1 MKISA
6 IQEVDVARYL
16 RLESGEYD
24 SQELAAIMRAAESFI
39 QRYTGIPSAG
49 TTESETTLDDYE
61 DFYIAYMVLCQDM
74 HDNRALTVE
83 NSAVNRVVESVLGL
97 HARNLL

>member
-1 MKISA
+1 M
-6 IQEVDVARYL
+6 ARYL

>member
-1 MKISA
+1 M
-6 IQEVDVARYL
+6 ARYL
-16 RLESGEYD
+16 RLESGEYN

-39 QRYTGIPSAG
+39 QSYTGIPSAG
-49 TTESETTLDDYE
+49 TMEAEATLDDYE

-74 HDNRALTVE
+74 YDNRALTVE
-83 NSAVNRVVESVLGL
+83 NSGVNRVVESILGL

>member
-1 MKISA
+1 MKISE

-61 DFYIAYMVLCQDM
+61 AFYIAYMVLCQEM

>member
-1 MKISA
+1 MKISE